1 MGRQEHGTCT
11 QKSFIYKYYMYTF
24 WYMFTHHFQNMIWR
38 VLCPYSESNNC
49 HILTPLGAGMIW
61 VYQSSPQITELKWIF
76 RRIGSWTTKNII
88 NTWHPHPPWYPGA
101 PKMLSRCCR
110 KKFILE
116 ISKGHMEFWP
126 LCTSHDLVTYGPFSF
141 DLLFSGAVTPWHLH
155 LQMWTNQVGL
165 QPGLKP
171 RFGSLGLPIRI
182 GTMLGRLCLQVV
194 DACCFAVDAMDCGVE
209 YTSHHFPI
217 SFPNW
222 LKSNQH
228 IPISCM
234 A

>member
-1 MGRQEHGTCT
+1 MN
-11 QKSFIYKYYMYTF
+11 YNKYLASTS
-24 WYMFTHHFQNMIWR
+24 T
-38 VLCPYSESNNC
+38 
-49 HILTPLGAGMIW
+49 
-61 VYQSSPQITELKWIF
+61 
-76 RRIGSWTTKNII
+76 
-88 NTWHPHPPWYPGA
+88 HPPWYPGA

-110 KKFILE
+110 KNFILE

-182 GTMLGRLCLQVV
+182 GTILGRLCLQVV
-194 DACCFAVDAMDCGVE
+194 DAFCFAVNAMDCGVE
-209 YTSHHFPI
+209 KTSHHFPI